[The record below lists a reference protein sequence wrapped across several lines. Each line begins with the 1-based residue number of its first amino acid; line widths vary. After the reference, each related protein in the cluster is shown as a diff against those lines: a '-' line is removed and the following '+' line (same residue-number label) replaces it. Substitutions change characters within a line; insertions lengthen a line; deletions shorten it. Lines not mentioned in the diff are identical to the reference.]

1 MGIINRFRDRG
12 FELKVKEDEIKFEHR
27 DGEKYIFDL
36 KNEKVKTNVMW
47 TSDQKTYD
55 RLIKDFKKEFG
66 WNE

>member
-1 MGIINRFRDRG
+1 MGVINRFRDRG
-12 FELKVKEDEIKFEHR
+12 FKLKVKEDEIKFEHR
-27 DGEKYIFDL
+27 SGEKYIFDL

-55 RLIKDFKKEFG
+55 RLIKDFKKEWG